1 MDVGGG
7 SPCVADS
14 SNPRRGHEGKTPLL
28 YHWIARGVHRWNFEH
43 GSPGSQFL
51 FAATAALRFWWGF
64 RPLNALEC
72 EDCMRGVPD
81 RRAVSQHLALGG
93 ARELGLVM
101 VDGGDCGGKARC
113 NISNY
118 SSYRLVTTGPLCA
131 GLASRGITGG
141 LLV

>member
-1 MDVGGG
+1 MDVGEV
-7 SPCVADS
+7 SPSVADS
-14 SNPRRGHEGKTPLL
+14 LNRRPRHEGKAPLL

-81 RRAVSQHLALGG
+81 RRAVSQWRLAVQESW
-93 ARELGLVM
+93 A
-101 VDGGDCGGKARC
+101 
-113 NISNY
+113 
-118 SSYRLVTTGPLCA
+118 
-131 GLASRGITGG
+131 
-141 LLV
+141 